1 MSLNEEFDYEGRVRR
16 ARDLMQK
23 YDVDCLYLVPGRNQR
38 YFSGYTGWGGWPTR
52 LGSYL
57 LPLEGDPV
65 RVTIPMYVG
74 FIMGTPRQVLG
85 KTFYLYTDGDE
96 ATAKKQVRQALKDL
110 KVERGTIGV
119 EEEMRHTDYLLLNDV
134 APEATIKNVSQ
145 ILLDPLRM
153 IKDKQ
158 EIAKIRKS
166 AQICD
171 HFFKTAT
178 EVIGEGSLL
187 NEVRLELAKCIAEA
201 GADSSRIPRLT
212 DASRRARKGDV
223 FDVEPGITIDGY
235 YAEASRTF
243 FVGEATEKEQ
253 IIWKACMKAYDEIE
267 SLIRPGVT
275 MHQLDVT
282 FKKSMRE
289 GLREVIPNFKSTR
302 RLGHGVGL
310 VGGHEIPLVQE
321 FNMMKAAPGM
331 VFAVDAGPGPG
342 AIKKKDCSGFGHGSV
357 ASGITSTI
365 LITENGFKRLDTFTH
380 DMIIL

>member
-1 MSLNEEFDYEGRVRR
+1 MSFNEEFDYEGRTRR
-16 ARDLMQK
+16 VRDLMQK
-23 YDVDCLYLVPGRNQR
+23 NDVDCLYLVPGRNQR

-74 FIMGTPRQVLG
+74 FITGTPRQVLG
-85 KTFYLYTDGDE
+85 KTFYLYTDGDA
-96 ATAKKQVRQALKDL
+96 ATAKNQLWQALKDL

-134 APEATIKNVSQ
+134 APEATITNVSH

-158 EIAKIRKS
+158 EIVKIRKS

-171 HFFKTAT
+171 HFFTTAT

-212 DASRRARKGDV
+212 NASRRIRKGDV
-223 FDVEPGITIDGY
+223 FDVESGITIDGY

-253 IIWKACMKAYDEIE
+253 IIWKTCMKAYDEIE
-267 SLIRPGVT
+267 RLIRPGVT

-289 GLREVIPNFKSTR
+289 GLKDIIPNFKSTR

-342 AIKKKDCSGFGHGSV
+342 AIKKQDCSGFGHGSV
-357 ASGITSTI
+357 ASGITSTT
-365 LITENGFKRLDTFTH
+365 LITEKGFERLDTFTH

>member
-212 DASRRARKGDV
+212 DVSRRVRKGDV

-253 IIWKACMKAYDEIE
+253 IIWKVCMKAYDEIE

-289 GLREVIPNFKSTR
+289 GLREVISNFKSTR

-331 VFAVDAGPGPG
+331 VFAIDAGPGPG
-342 AIKKKDCSGFGHGSV
+342 AIKKQDCSGFGHGSV